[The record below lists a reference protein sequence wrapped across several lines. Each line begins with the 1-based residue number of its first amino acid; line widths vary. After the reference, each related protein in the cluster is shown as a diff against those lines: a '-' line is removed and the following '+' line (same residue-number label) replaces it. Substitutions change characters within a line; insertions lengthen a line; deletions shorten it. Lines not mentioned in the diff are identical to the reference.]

1 MSTNVGS
8 FRRQIE
14 IWAATWEALPSGDR
28 VPHWDQLIL
37 SCRAKRR
44 SVKEGEFFTAAAQH
58 MEKVYTYTMRYS
70 SRVKEDMRLYDGG
83 EPYEIKSIKELD
95 DLKGFMQIKCERVTL
110 EGGGGRG

>member
-1 MSTNVGS
+1 MSTNVGA

-14 IWAATWEALPSGDR
+14 IRAASWTTLPSGDR
-28 VPHWDQLIL
+28 VAHWDELIL

-58 MEKVYTYTMRYS
+58 MEKVYTYTLRYS
-70 SRVKEDMRLYDGG
+70 GRVKEDMRLYDGG
-83 EPYEIKSIKELD
+83 EAYEIKSIKELD

-110 EGGGGRG
+110 EGG

>member
-1 MSTNVGS
+1 MSTNVGA
-8 FRRQIE
+8 FRHAIE
-14 IWAATWEALPSGDR
+14 VRAATETLLGDGSRLR
-28 VPHWDQLIL
+28 VFDQLIL

-58 MEKVYTYTMRYS
+58 MKKVYTYTMRYS